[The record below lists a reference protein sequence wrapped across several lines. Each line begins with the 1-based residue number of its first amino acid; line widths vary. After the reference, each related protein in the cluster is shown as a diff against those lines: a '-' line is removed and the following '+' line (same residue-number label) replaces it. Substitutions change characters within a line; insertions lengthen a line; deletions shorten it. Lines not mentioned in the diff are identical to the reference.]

1 MAHSLLKHFFLTGA
15 LCAGSALVLSSCI
28 DDSYDLDKVDL
39 TMGLGSD
46 GLSVTL
52 GNTEKIRLGDLLDLD
67 ESVKLDGKNTFYL
80 VEDGN
85 TNFDVKVDKVH
96 TNLNST
102 TLKTN
107 EKVLSYE
114 TARKQ
119 LASQGISIPTG
130 SVLPIPAGQSFTS
143 KAEGDESIKFNVD
156 GIKGISHI
164 NTLYLQSNNGGIP
177 KVALSITELS
187 SSNVKFGVS
196 KLENM
201 SITLPEF
208 MHVTH
213 LSNGWTRNGRVITC
227 ASMDYRMGTPICE
240 VTFDEAF
247 LNATPVNGELQL
259 TREQLN
265 IHMKGDVTFKS
276 TAAFSMGEQ
285 DYADVEL
292 NINMGN
298 EGIDVYKVKG
308 VFNPEINPENS
319 VIDIKESLPDF
330 LTDDAVV
337 IKASNPTIRF
347 DADLSSIPVG
357 VQLGNE
363 AQVGNEIQGRHIEL
377 TKDTEQDGVELP
389 YATIENGKVNTI
401 YYYQGSSPYDPAG
414 QLIAG
419 AQQKATPNL
428 GTLIEKL
435 PDQIT
440 VKMNDHR
447 LEVKNQ
453 EYTVELGRNY
463 NATVNYNVFVPF
475 TFDKGFTIVY
485 NDSTDSMNDDLKK
498 YAAKGIEI
506 KAEAQNAVPLDLIVG
521 IEAKDVNGQVIDGI
535 KFNDVTVPA
544 GSDTYD
550 DQNEPIATTA
560 PITLEATLADEK
572 LLSKVDKL
580 IFKVH
585 AADNDELQ
593 SKTLVSTQYL
603 RLAKIKLRLKGGVT
617 ADFN

>member
-114 TARKQ
+114 KARQQ
-119 LASQGISIPTG
+119 LASLGISIPTG
-130 SVLPIPAGQSFTS
+130 GVLPIPAGQSFTS
-143 KAEGDESIKFNVD
+143 GAEGDESIDFKVN
-156 GIKGISHI
+156 GITGISHI

-177 KVALSITELS
+177 KVALSITEKRS
-187 SSNVKFGVS
+187 SPNIKFGVS
-196 KLENM
+196 KLEKM

-227 ASMDYRMGTPICE
+227 ASMDYHMGSPICE
-240 VTFDEAF
+240 VTFDEAS
-247 LNATPVNGELQL
+247 LDATPVNGELQL
-259 TREQLN
+259 TPEQLN

-276 TAAFSMGEQ
+276 TAAFSMGEH

-298 EGIDVYKVKG
+298 EGLDVYKVKG

-347 DADLSSIPVG
+347 DANLSSIPVG

-363 AQVGNEIQGRHIEL
+363 SQGRHIEL
-377 TKDTEQDGVELP
+377 TAEKGTEQKSVNLP

-440 VKMNDHR
+440 VKMDDHR

-544 GSDTYD
+544 GPDTYD
-550 DQNEPIATTA
+550 AQNEPIATTA

-603 RLAKIKLRLKGGVT
+603 RLATIKLRLKGGVT

>member
-114 TARKQ
+114 KARQQ

-130 SVLPIPAGQSFTS
+130 GVLPIPAGQSFTS
-143 KAEGDESIKFNVD
+143 KAEGDESIDFKVN
-156 GIKGISHI
+156 GITGISHI

-177 KVALSITELS
+177 KVALSITEKRS
-187 SSNVKFGVS
+187 SSNIKFGVS
-196 KLENM
+196 KLENI

-227 ASMDYRMGTPICE
+227 ASMDYHMGTPICE

-247 LNATPVNGELQL
+247 LDATPVNGELQL
-259 TREQLN
+259 TPEQLN

-276 TAAFSMGEQ
+276 TAAFSMGEH

-292 NINMGN
+292 HINMGN

-363 AQVGNEIQGRHIEL
+363 PQGRHIEL
-377 TKDTEQDGVELP
+377 TAEKGTEQKSVNLP

-440 VKMNDHR
+440 VKMDDHR

-544 GSDTYD
+544 GPDTYD

-603 RLAKIKLRLKGGVT
+603 RLATIKLRLKGGVT

>member
-114 TARKQ
+114 KARQQ
-119 LASQGISIPTG
+119 LASLGISIPTG
-130 SVLPIPAGQSFTS
+130 GVLPIPAGQSFTS
-143 KAEGDESIKFNVD
+143 GAEGDESIDFKVN
-156 GIKGISHI
+156 GITGISHI

-177 KVALSITELS
+177 KVALSITEKRS
-187 SSNVKFGVS
+187 SPNIKFGVS

-227 ASMDYRMGTPICE
+227 ASMDYHMGSPICE
-240 VTFDEAF
+240 VTFDEAS

-259 TREQLN
+259 TPEQLN

-276 TAAFSMGEQ
+276 TAAFSMGEH

-298 EGIDVYKVKG
+298 EGLDVYKVKG

-347 DADLSSIPVG
+347 DANLSSIPVG

-363 AQVGNEIQGRHIEL
+363 SQGRHIEL
-377 TKDTEQDGVELP
+377 TAEKGTEQKSVNLP

-440 VKMNDHR
+440 VKMDDHR

-544 GSDTYD
+544 GPDTYD

>member
-114 TARKQ
+114 KARQQ
-119 LASQGISIPTG
+119 LASLGISIPTG
-130 SVLPIPAGQSFTS
+130 GVLPIPAGQSFTS
-143 KAEGDESIKFNVD
+143 GAEGDESIDFKVN
-156 GIKGISHI
+156 GITGISHI

-177 KVALSITELS
+177 KVALSITEKRS
-187 SSNVKFGVS
+187 SPNIKFGVS
-196 KLENM
+196 KLEKM

-227 ASMDYRMGTPICE
+227 ASMDYHMGSPICE
-240 VTFDEAF
+240 VTFDEAS
-247 LNATPVNGELQL
+247 LDATPVNGELQL
-259 TREQLN
+259 TPEQLN

-276 TAAFSMGEQ
+276 TAAFSMGEH

-298 EGIDVYKVKG
+298 EGLDVYKVKG
-308 VFNPEINPENS
+308 VFNSEINPENS

-337 IKASNPTIRF
+337 IKASNSTIRF
-347 DADLSSIPVG
+347 DANLSSIPVG

-363 AQVGNEIQGRHIEL
+363 SQGRHIEL
-377 TKDTEQDGVELP
+377 TAEKGTEQKSVNLP

-440 VKMNDHR
+440 VKMDDHR

-544 GSDTYD
+544 GPDTYD

-603 RLAKIKLRLKGGVT
+603 RLATIKLRLKGGVT

>member
-114 TARKQ
+114 KARQQ
-119 LASQGISIPTG
+119 LASLGISIPTG
-130 SVLPIPAGQSFTS
+130 GVLPIPAGQSFTS
-143 KAEGDESIKFNVD
+143 GAEGDESIDFKVN
-156 GIKGISHI
+156 GITGISHI

-177 KVALSITELS
+177 KVALSIIEKRS
-187 SSNVKFGVS
+187 SPNIKFGVS

-227 ASMDYRMGTPICE
+227 ASMDYHMGTPICE
-240 VTFDEAF
+240 VTFDEAS

-259 TREQLN
+259 TPEQLN
-265 IHMKGDVTFKS
+265 IHMKGNVTFKS
-276 TAAFSMGEQ
+276 TAAFSMGEH

-298 EGIDVYKVKG
+298 EGLDVYKVKG

-347 DADLSSIPVG
+347 DANLNSIPVG

-363 AQVGNEIQGRHIEL
+363 SQGRHIEL
-377 TKDTEQDGVELP
+377 TAEKGTEQKSVDLP

-440 VKMNDHR
+440 VKMDDHR

-544 GSDTYD
+544 GPDTYD

>member
-143 KAEGDESIKFNVD
+143 GAEGDESIDFKVN
-156 GIKGISHI
+156 GITGISHI

-177 KVALSITELS
+177 KVALSITEKRS
-187 SSNVKFGVS
+187 SPNIKFGVS
-196 KLENM
+196 KLEKM

-276 TAAFSMGEQ
+276 TAAFSMGEH

-298 EGIDVYKVKG
+298 EGLDVYKVKG

-347 DADLSSIPVG
+347 DANLSSIPVG

-363 AQVGNEIQGRHIEL
+363 SQGRHIEL
-377 TKDTEQDGVELP
+377 TAEKGTEQKSVNLP

-440 VKMNDHR
+440 VKMDDHR

-544 GSDTYD
+544 GPDTYD

-603 RLAKIKLRLKGGVT
+603 RLATIKLRLKGGVT

>member
-114 TARKQ
+114 KARQQ
-119 LASQGISIPTG
+119 LASLGISIPTG
-130 SVLPIPAGQSFTS
+130 GVLPIPAGQSFTS
-143 KAEGDESIKFNVD
+143 GAEGDESIDFKVN
-156 GIKGISHI
+156 GITGISHI

-177 KVALSITELS
+177 KVALSIIEKRS
-187 SSNVKFGVS
+187 SPNIKFGVS

-227 ASMDYRMGTPICE
+227 ASMDYHMGTPICE
-240 VTFDEAF
+240 VTFDEAS

-259 TREQLN
+259 TPEQLN
-265 IHMKGDVTFKS
+265 IHMKGKVTFKS
-276 TAAFSMGEQ
+276 TAAFSMGEH

-298 EGIDVYKVKG
+298 EGLDVYKVKG

-347 DADLSSIPVG
+347 DANLSSIPVG

-363 AQVGNEIQGRHIEL
+363 SQGRHIEL
-377 TKDTEQDGVELP
+377 TAEKGTEQKSVNLP

-435 PDQIT
+435 PDQIM
-440 VKMNDHR
+440 VKMDDHR

-544 GSDTYD
+544 GPDTYD
-550 DQNEPIATTA
+550 DQNEPIATTV

>member
-107 EKVLSYE
+107 EKVLDYE
-114 TARKQ
+114 KARQQ
-119 LASQGISIPTG
+119 LASQGISIPTEG
-130 SVLPIPAGQSFTS
+130 VLPIPAGQSFTS
-143 KAEGDESIKFNVD
+143 KAEGDESIDFKVN
-156 GIKGISHI
+156 GITGISHI

-177 KVALSITELS
+177 KVALSITEKRS
-187 SSNVKFGVS
+187 SSNIKFGVS
-196 KLENM
+196 KLENI

-227 ASMDYRMGTPICE
+227 ASMDYHMGTPICE

-247 LNATPVNGELQL
+247 LDATPVNGELQL
-259 TREQLN
+259 TPEQLN

-276 TAAFSMGEQ
+276 TAAFSMGEH

-292 NINMGN
+292 HINMGN

-363 AQVGNEIQGRHIEL
+363 PQGRHIEL
-377 TKDTEQDGVELP
+377 TAEKGTEQKKSVELP

-414 QLIAG
+414 QLIAD

-440 VKMNDHR
+440 VKMDEHR

-535 KFNDVTVPA
+535 KFNDVIVPA
-544 GSDTYD
+544 GPDTYD
-550 DQNEPIATTA
+550 AQNEPIATTA
-560 PITLEATLADEK
+560 PITLEATLRDEK

-603 RLAKIKLRLKGGVT
+603 RLATIKLRLKGGVT

>member
-114 TARKQ
+114 KARQQ
-119 LASQGISIPTG
+119 LASLGISIPTG
-130 SVLPIPAGQSFTS
+130 GVLPIPAGQSFTS
-143 KAEGDESIKFNVD
+143 GAEGDESIDFKVN
-156 GIKGISHI
+156 GITGISHI

-177 KVALSITELS
+177 KVALSIIEKRS
-187 SSNVKFGVS
+187 SPNIKFGVS

-227 ASMDYRMGTPICE
+227 ASMDYHMGTPICE
-240 VTFDEAF
+240 VTFDEAS

-259 TREQLN
+259 TPEQLN
-265 IHMKGDVTFKS
+265 IHMKGKVTFKS
-276 TAAFSMGEQ
+276 TAAFSMGEH

-298 EGIDVYKVKG
+298 EGLDVYKVKG

-347 DADLSSIPVG
+347 DANLSSIPVG

-363 AQVGNEIQGRHIEL
+363 SQGRHIEL
-377 TKDTEQDGVELP
+377 TAEKGTEQKSVNLP

-440 VKMNDHR
+440 VKMDDHR

-498 YAAKGIEI
+498 YAAKGIVI
-506 KAEAQNAVPLDLIVG
+506 KAKAQNAVPLDLIVG

-544 GSDTYD
+544 GPDTYD

-603 RLAKIKLRLKGGVT
+603 RLATIKLRLKGGVT

>member
-107 EKVLSYE
+107 EKVLDYE
-114 TARKQ
+114 KARQQ
-119 LASQGISIPTG
+119 LASQGISIPTEG
-130 SVLPIPAGQSFTS
+130 VLPIPAGQSFTS
-143 KAEGDESIKFNVD
+143 KAEGDESIDFKVN
-156 GIKGISHI
+156 GITGISHI

-177 KVALSITELS
+177 KVALSITEKRS
-187 SSNVKFGVS
+187 SSNIKFGVS
-196 KLENM
+196 KLENI

-227 ASMDYRMGTPICE
+227 ASMDYHMGTPICE

-247 LNATPVNGELQL
+247 LDATPVNGELQL
-259 TREQLN
+259 TPEQLN

-276 TAAFSMGEQ
+276 TAAFSMGEH

-292 NINMGN
+292 HINMGN

-363 AQVGNEIQGRHIEL
+363 PQGRHIEL
-377 TKDTEQDGVELP
+377 TAEKGTEQKKSVELP

-440 VKMNDHR
+440 VKMDDHR

-498 YAAKGIEI
+498 YAAKGIVI

-544 GSDTYD
+544 GPDTYD

-603 RLAKIKLRLKGGVT
+603 RLATIKLRLKGGVT

>member
-114 TARKQ
+114 KARQQ
-119 LASQGISIPTG
+119 LASLGISIPTG
-130 SVLPIPAGQSFTS
+130 GVLPIPAGQSFTS
-143 KAEGDESIKFNVD
+143 GAEGDESIDFKVN
-156 GIKGISHI
+156 GITSISHI

-177 KVALSITELS
+177 KVALSIIEKRS
-187 SSNVKFGVS
+187 SPNIKFGVS

-227 ASMDYRMGTPICE
+227 ASMDYHMGTPICE
-240 VTFDEAF
+240 VTFDEAS
-247 LNATPVNGELQL
+247 LDATPVNGELQL
-259 TREQLN
+259 TPEQLN
-265 IHMKGDVTFKS
+265 IHMKGNVTFKS
-276 TAAFSMGEQ
+276 TAAFSMGEH

-298 EGIDVYKVKG
+298 EGLDVYKVKG

-347 DADLSSIPVG
+347 DANLSSIPVG

-363 AQVGNEIQGRHIEL
+363 SQGRHIEL
-377 TKDTEQDGVELP
+377 TAEKGTEQKSVNLP

-440 VKMNDHR
+440 VKMDGHR

-498 YAAKGIEI
+498 YAAKGIVI

-544 GSDTYD
+544 GPDTYD

>member
-107 EKVLSYE
+107 ERVLDYE
-114 TARKQ
+114 KARQQ
-119 LASQGISIPTG
+119 LASQGISIPTEG
-130 SVLPIPAGQSFTS
+130 VLPIPAGQSFTS
-143 KAEGDESIKFNVD
+143 KAEGDAKVD
-156 GIKGISHI
+156 FKVNDISGITHV
-164 NTLYLQSNNGGIP
+164 NTLYLQGNNGGAP
-177 KVALSITELS
+177 KVKLSITEKR
-187 SSNVKFGVS
+187 SNSGIKFGIS
-196 KLENM
+196 RLDKM
-201 SITLPEF
+201 HITLPEF
-208 MHVTH
+208 MHVTQ
-213 LSNGWTRNGRVITC
+213 LSRGWTQNGRVITC
-227 ASMDYRMGTPICE
+227 QSIQFNASDPICE
-240 VTFDEAF
+240 VTFDEAQ
-247 LNATPVNGELQL
+247 LNASPVDGTLELTP
-259 TREQLN
+259 EQLN

-276 TAAFSMGEQ
+276 SAAFNMGTN

-292 NINMGN
+292 HINMGN

-363 AQVGNEIQGRHIEL
+363 PQGRHIEL
-377 TKDTEQDGVELP
+377 TAEKGTEQKSVNLP

-440 VKMNDHR
+440 VKMDDHR

-535 KFNDVTVPA
+535 KFNDVIVPA
-544 GSDTYD
+544 GPDTYD
-550 DQNEPIATTA
+550 DHNEPIATTA

-603 RLAKIKLRLKGGVT
+603 RLATIKLRLKGGVT

>member
-114 TARKQ
+114 KARQQ
-119 LASQGISIPTG
+119 LESLGISIPTG

-143 KAEGDESIKFNVD
+143 GAEGDESIDFKVN
-156 GIKGISHI
+156 GITGISHI

-177 KVALSITELS
+177 KVALSIIEKRS
-187 SSNVKFGVS
+187 SPNIKFGVS

-227 ASMDYRMGTPICE
+227 ASMDYHMGTPICE
-240 VTFDEAF
+240 VTFDEAS

-259 TREQLN
+259 TPEQLN
-265 IHMKGDVTFKS
+265 IHMKGKVTFKS
-276 TAAFSMGEQ
+276 TAAFSMGEH

-298 EGIDVYKVKG
+298 EGLDVYKVKG

-347 DADLSSIPVG
+347 DANLSSIPVG

-363 AQVGNEIQGRHIEL
+363 SQGRHIEL
-377 TKDTEQDGVELP
+377 TAEKGTEQKSVNLP

-440 VKMNDHR
+440 VKMDDHR

-498 YAAKGIEI
+498 YAAKGIVI

>member
-114 TARKQ
+114 KARQQ
-119 LASQGISIPTG
+119 LASLGISIPTG
-130 SVLPIPAGQSFTS
+130 GVLPIPAGQSFTS
-143 KAEGDESIKFNVD
+143 GAEGDESIDFKVN
-156 GIKGISHI
+156 GITGISHI

-177 KVALSITELS
+177 KVALSIIEKRS
-187 SSNVKFGVS
+187 SPNVKFGVS

-227 ASMDYRMGTPICE
+227 ASMDYHMGTPICE
-240 VTFDEAF
+240 VTFDEAS

-259 TREQLN
+259 TPEQLN
-265 IHMKGDVTFKS
+265 IHMKGKVTFKS
-276 TAAFSMGEQ
+276 TAAFSMGEH

-298 EGIDVYKVKG
+298 EGLDVYKVKG

-347 DADLSSIPVG
+347 DANLSSIPVG

-363 AQVGNEIQGRHIEL
+363 SQGRHIEL
-377 TKDTEQDGVELP
+377 TAEKGTEQKSVNLP

-544 GSDTYD
+544 GPDTYD

-603 RLAKIKLRLKGGVT
+603 RLATIKLRLKGGVT

>member
-114 TARKQ
+114 KARKQ
-119 LASQGISIPTG
+119 LESQGISIPTG
-130 SVLPIPAGQSFTS
+130 GVLPIPAGQSFTS
-143 KAEGDESIKFNVD
+143 KAEGDESIDFKVN
-156 GIKGISHI
+156 GITGISHI

-177 KVALSITELS
+177 KVALSITEKRS
-187 SSNVKFGVS
+187 SSNIKFGVS
-196 KLENM
+196 KLENI
-201 SITLPEF
+201 SITLPKF

-227 ASMDYRMGTPICE
+227 ASMDYHMGTPICE

-247 LNATPVNGELQL
+247 LDATPVNGELQL
-259 TREQLN
+259 TPEQLN

-276 TAAFSMGEQ
+276 TAAFSMGKD

-292 NINMGN
+292 HINMGN

-347 DADLSSIPVG
+347 DADLSTIPVG

-363 AQVGNEIQGRHIEL
+363 PQGRHIEL
-377 TKDTEQDGVELP
+377 TAEKGTEQKSVNLP

-440 VKMNDHR
+440 VKMDDHR

-544 GSDTYD
+544 GPDTYD
-550 DQNEPIATTA
+550 AQNEPIATTA
-560 PITLEATLADEK
+560 PITLEATLDDEK

-603 RLAKIKLRLKGGVT
+603 RLATIKLRLKGGVT

>member
-114 TARKQ
+114 KARQQ
-119 LASQGISIPTG
+119 LASLGISIPTG
-130 SVLPIPAGQSFTS
+130 GVLPIPAGQSFTS
-143 KAEGDESIKFNVD
+143 GAEGDESIDFKVN
-156 GIKGISHI
+156 GITGISHI

-177 KVALSITELS
+177 KVALSIIEKR
-187 SSNVKFGVS
+187 SNPNIKFGVS

-227 ASMDYRMGTPICE
+227 ASMNYQMGNPICE
-240 VTFDEAF
+240 VTFDEAS

-259 TREQLN
+259 TPEQLN
-265 IHMKGDVTFKS
+265 IHMKGKVTFKS
-276 TAAFSMGEQ
+276 TAAFSMGEH

-298 EGIDVYKVKG
+298 EGLDVYKVKG

-319 VIDIKESLPDF
+319 VINIKESLPDF
-330 LTDDAVV
+330 LTDDAIV

-347 DADLSSIPVG
+347 DANLSSIPVG

-363 AQVGNEIQGRHIEL
+363 SQGRHIEL
-377 TKDTEQDGVELP
+377 TAEKGTEQKSVNLP

-401 YYYQGSSPYDPAG
+401 YYYQGTSPYDPAG

-440 VKMNDHR
+440 VKMDDHR

-544 GSDTYD
+544 GPDTYD

>member
-114 TARKQ
+114 KARQQ
-119 LASQGISIPTG
+119 LESQGISIPTG
-130 SVLPIPAGQSFTS
+130 GVLPIPAGQSFTS
-143 KAEGDESIKFNVD
+143 KAEGDESIDFKVN
-156 GIKGISHI
+156 GITGISHI

-177 KVALSITELS
+177 KVALSITEKRS
-187 SSNVKFGVS
+187 SSNIKFGVS
-196 KLENM
+196 KLENI

-227 ASMDYRMGTPICE
+227 ASMDYHMGTPICE

-247 LNATPVNGELQL
+247 LDATPVNGELQL
-259 TREQLN
+259 TPEQLN

-276 TAAFSMGEQ
+276 TAAFSMGEH

-363 AQVGNEIQGRHIEL
+363 PQGRHIEL
-377 TKDTEQDGVELP
+377 TAEKGTEQKSVNLP

-440 VKMNDHR
+440 VKMDDHR

-544 GSDTYD
+544 GPDTYD
-550 DQNEPIATTA
+550 AQNEPIATTA

-603 RLAKIKLRLKGGVT
+603 RLATIKLRLKGGVT

>member
-114 TARKQ
+114 KARQQ
-119 LASQGISIPTG
+119 LESLGISIPTG

-143 KAEGDESIKFNVD
+143 GAEGDESIDFKVN
-156 GIKGISHI
+156 GITGISHI

-177 KVALSITELS
+177 KVALSIIEKR
-187 SSNVKFGVS
+187 SNPNIKFGVS

-227 ASMDYRMGTPICE
+227 ASMDYHMGTPICE
-240 VTFDEAF
+240 VTFDEAS

-259 TREQLN
+259 TPEQLN
-265 IHMKGDVTFKS
+265 IHMKGNVTFKS
-276 TAAFSMGEQ
+276 TAAFSMGEH

-298 EGIDVYKVKG
+298 EGLDVYKVKG

-347 DADLSSIPVG
+347 DANLRSIPVG

-363 AQVGNEIQGRHIEL
+363 PQGRHIEL
-377 TKDTEQDGVELP
+377 TAEKGTEQKSVNLP

-440 VKMNDHR
+440 VKMDDHR

-498 YAAKGIEI
+498 YAAKGIVI

-544 GSDTYD
+544 GPDTYD

-603 RLAKIKLRLKGGVT
+603 RLATIKLRLKGGVT

>member
-114 TARKQ
+114 KARQQ
-119 LASQGISIPTG
+119 LESLGISIPTG

-143 KAEGDESIKFNVD
+143 GAEGDESIDFKVN
-156 GIKGISHI
+156 GITGISHI

-177 KVALSITELS
+177 KVALSIIEKRS
-187 SSNVKFGVS
+187 SPNIKFGVS

-227 ASMDYRMGTPICE
+227 ASMDYHMGSPICE
-240 VTFDEAF
+240 VTFDEAS

-259 TREQLN
+259 TPEQLN
-265 IHMKGDVTFKS
+265 IHMKGKVTFKS
-276 TAAFSMGEQ
+276 TAAFSMGEH

-298 EGIDVYKVKG
+298 EGLDVYKVKG

-347 DADLSSIPVG
+347 DANLSSIPVG

-363 AQVGNEIQGRHIEL
+363 SQGRHIEL
-377 TKDTEQDGVELP
+377 TAEKGTEQKSVNLP

-440 VKMNDHR
+440 VKMDDHR

-544 GSDTYD
+544 GPDTYD

-560 PITLEATLADEK
+560 PIALEATLADEK

>member
-67 ESVKLDGKNTFYL
+67 ESVKLDGESTFYL

-114 TARKQ
+114 KARQQ

-130 SVLPIPAGQSFTS
+130 GVLPIPAGQSFTS

-276 TAAFSMGEQ
+276 TAAFSMGEH

-363 AQVGNEIQGRHIEL
+363 PQGRHIEL
-377 TKDTEQDGVELP
+377 TAEKGTEQKSVNLP

-544 GSDTYD
+544 GPDTYD
-550 DQNEPIATTA
+550 AQNEPIATTA

-603 RLAKIKLRLKGGVT
+603 RLATIKLRLKGGVT

>member
-114 TARKQ
+114 KARKQ
-119 LASQGISIPTG
+119 LASLGISIPTG
-130 SVLPIPAGQSFTS
+130 GVLPIPAGQSFTS
-143 KAEGDESIKFNVD
+143 GAEGDESIDFKVN
-156 GIKGISHI
+156 GITGISHI

-177 KVALSITELS
+177 KVALSITEKRS
-187 SSNVKFGVS
+187 SPNIKFGVS

-227 ASMDYRMGTPICE
+227 ASMDYHMGTPICE

-247 LNATPVNGELQL
+247 LDATPVNGELQL
-259 TREQLN
+259 TPEQLN

-276 TAAFSMGEQ
+276 TAAFSMGEH

-292 NINMGN
+292 HINMGN
-298 EGIDVYKVKG
+298 EGLDVYKVKG

-347 DADLSSIPVG
+347 DANLSSIPVG

-363 AQVGNEIQGRHIEL
+363 SQGRHIEL
-377 TKDTEQDGVELP
+377 TAEKGTEQKSVNLP

-440 VKMNDHR
+440 VKMNGHR

-544 GSDTYD
+544 GPDTYD

-603 RLAKIKLRLKGGVT
+603 RLATIKLRLKGGVT

>member
-114 TARKQ
+114 KARQQ
-119 LASQGISIPTG
+119 LASLGISIPTG
-130 SVLPIPAGQSFTS
+130 GVLPIPAGQSFTS
-143 KAEGDESIKFNVD
+143 GAEGDESIDFKVN
-156 GIKGISHI
+156 GITGISHI

-177 KVALSITELS
+177 KVALSIIEKRS
-187 SSNVKFGVS
+187 SPNIKFGVS
-196 KLENM
+196 KLEKM

-227 ASMDYRMGTPICE
+227 ASMDYHMGTPICE
-240 VTFDEAF
+240 VTFDEAS

-259 TREQLN
+259 TPEQLN

-276 TAAFSMGEQ
+276 TAAFSMGEH

-298 EGIDVYKVKG
+298 EGLDVYKVKG

-347 DADLSSIPVG
+347 DANLSSIPVG

-363 AQVGNEIQGRHIEL
+363 SQGRHIEL
-377 TKDTEQDGVELP
+377 TAEKGTEQKSVNLP

-440 VKMNDHR
+440 VKMDGHR

-544 GSDTYD
+544 GPDTYD

>member
-107 EKVLSYE
+107 EKVLDYE
-114 TARKQ
+114 KARQQ
-119 LASQGISIPTG
+119 LASQGISIPTEG
-130 SVLPIPAGQSFTS
+130 VLPIPAGQSFTS
-143 KAEGDESIKFNVD
+143 KAEGDESIDFKVN
-156 GIKGISHI
+156 GITGISHI

-177 KVALSITELS
+177 KVALSITEKRS
-187 SSNVKFGVS
+187 SSNIKFGVS
-196 KLENM
+196 KLENI

-227 ASMDYRMGTPICE
+227 ASMDYHMGTPICE

-247 LNATPVNGELQL
+247 LDATPVNGELQL
-259 TREQLN
+259 TPEQLN

-276 TAAFSMGEQ
+276 TAAFSMGEH

-292 NINMGN
+292 HINMGN

-363 AQVGNEIQGRHIEL
+363 PQGRHIEL
-377 TKDTEQDGVELP
+377 TAEKGTEQKKSVELP

-414 QLIAG
+414 QLIAD

-440 VKMNDHR
+440 VKMDEHR

-485 NDSTDSMNDDLKK
+485 NDSTDSMNDGLKK

-535 KFNDVTVPA
+535 KFNDVIVPA
-544 GSDTYD
+544 GPDTYD
-550 DQNEPIATTA
+550 AQNEPIATTA
-560 PITLEATLADEK
+560 PITLEATLRDEK

-603 RLAKIKLRLKGGVT
+603 RLATIKLRLKGGVT

>member
-114 TARKQ
+114 KARQQ
-119 LASQGISIPTG
+119 LASLGISIPTG
-130 SVLPIPAGQSFTS
+130 GVLPIPAGQSFTS
-143 KAEGDESIKFNVD
+143 GAEGDESIDFKVN
-156 GIKGISHI
+156 GITGISHI

-177 KVALSITELS
+177 KVALSIIEKRS
-187 SSNVKFGVS
+187 SPNIKFGVS

-240 VTFDEAF
+240 VTFDEAS
-247 LNATPVNGELQL
+247 LDATPVNGELQL
-259 TREQLN
+259 TPEQLN
-265 IHMKGDVTFKS
+265 IHMKGNVTFKS
-276 TAAFSMGEQ
+276 TAAFSMGEH

-298 EGIDVYKVKG
+298 EGLDVYKVKG

-347 DADLSSIPVG
+347 DANLSSIPVG

-363 AQVGNEIQGRHIEL
+363 SQGRHIEL
-377 TKDTEQDGVELP
+377 TAEKGTEQKSVNLP

-440 VKMNDHR
+440 VKMDEHR

-544 GSDTYD
+544 GPDTYD

>member
-114 TARKQ
+114 KARKQ
-119 LASQGISIPTG
+119 LESQGISIPTG
-130 SVLPIPAGQSFTS
+130 GVLPIPAGQSFTS
-143 KAEGDESIKFNVD
+143 KAEGDESIDFKVN
-156 GIKGISHI
+156 GITGISHI

-177 KVALSITELS
+177 KVALSITEKRS
-187 SSNVKFGVS
+187 SSNIKFGVS
-196 KLENM
+196 KLENI
-201 SITLPEF
+201 SITLPKF

-227 ASMDYRMGTPICE
+227 ASMDYHMGTPICE

-247 LNATPVNGELQL
+247 LDATPVNGELQL
-259 TREQLN
+259 TPEQLN

-276 TAAFSMGEQ
+276 TAAFSMGKD

-292 NINMGN
+292 HINMGN

-347 DADLSSIPVG
+347 DADLSTIPVG

-363 AQVGNEIQGRHIEL
+363 PQGRHIEL
-377 TKDTEQDGVELP
+377 TAEKGTEQKSVNLP

-440 VKMNDHR
+440 VKMDDHR

-544 GSDTYD
+544 GPDTYD

>member
-114 TARKQ
+114 KARQQ
-119 LASQGISIPTG
+119 LASLGISIPTG
-130 SVLPIPAGQSFTS
+130 GVLPIPAGQSFTS
-143 KAEGDESIKFNVD
+143 GAEGDESIDFKVNS
-156 GIKGISHI
+156 ITGISHI

-177 KVALSITELS
+177 KVALSIIEKRS
-187 SSNVKFGVS
+187 SPNIKFGVS

-227 ASMDYRMGTPICE
+227 ASMDYHMGTPICE
-240 VTFDEAF
+240 VTFDEAS

-259 TREQLN
+259 TPEQLN
-265 IHMKGDVTFKS
+265 IHMKGKVTFKS
-276 TAAFSMGEQ
+276 TAAFSMGEH

-298 EGIDVYKVKG
+298 EGLDVYKVKG

-347 DADLSSIPVG
+347 DANLSSIPVG

-363 AQVGNEIQGRHIEL
+363 SQGRHIEL
-377 TKDTEQDGVELP
+377 TAEKGTEQKSVNLP

-440 VKMNDHR
+440 VKMDGHR

-544 GSDTYD
+544 GPDTYD

>member
-39 TMGLGSD
+39 TMGLGSK

-52 GNTEKIRLGDLLDLD
+52 GNTEKIRLVDLLDLD

-107 EKVLSYE
+107 EKVLDYE
-114 TARKQ
+114 KARQQ
-119 LASQGISIPTG
+119 LASQGISIPEG

-143 KAEGDESIKFNVD
+143 KAEGDAKVD
-156 GIKGISHI
+156 FKVNDISGITHV
-164 NTLYLQSNNGGIP
+164 NTLYLQGNNGGAP
-177 KVALSITELS
+177 KVKLSITEKQRPNS
-187 SSNVKFGVS
+187 GIKFGIS
-196 KLENM
+196 RLDNM
-201 SITLPEF
+201 RITLPEF
-208 MHVTH
+208 MHVTQ
-213 LSNGWTRNGRVITC
+213 LSRGWTQNGRVITC
-227 ASMDYRMGTPICE
+227 QSIQFNASDPICE
-240 VTFDEAF
+240 VTFDEAQ
-247 LNATPVNGELQL
+247 LNASPVNGTLEL
-259 TREQLN
+259 TPEQLN

-363 AQVGNEIQGRHIEL
+363 PQGRHIEL
-377 TKDTEQDGVELP
+377 AAEKGTEQKSVNLP

-440 VKMNDHR
+440 VKMNKHR

-506 KAEAQNAVPLDLIVG
+506 KAEAQNAVPLKLDVS
-521 IEAKDVNGQVIDGI
+521 IEAKDVNGQVIKGI
-535 KFNDVTVPA
+535 EFNKVTVPA
-544 GSDTYD
+544 GPDTYD
-550 DQNEPIATTA
+550 AQNEPIATTA
-560 PITLEATLADEK
+560 PITLKATLKDEK

-580 IFKVH
+580 IFKVQ

-603 RLAKIKLRLKGGVT
+603 RLAKIKLRLEGGVT

>member
-114 TARKQ
+114 KARQQ
-119 LASQGISIPTG
+119 LASLGISIPTG
-130 SVLPIPAGQSFTS
+130 GVLPIPAGQSFTS
-143 KAEGDESIKFNVD
+143 GAEGDESIDFKVN
-156 GIKGISHI
+156 GITGISHI

-177 KVALSITELS
+177 KVALSITEKRS
-187 SSNVKFGVS
+187 SPNIKFGVS
-196 KLENM
+196 KLEKM

-227 ASMDYRMGTPICE
+227 ASMDYHMGSPICE
-240 VTFDEAF
+240 VTFDEAS

-259 TREQLN
+259 TPEQLN
-265 IHMKGDVTFKS
+265 IHMKGKVTFKS
-276 TAAFSMGEQ
+276 TAAFSMGEH

-298 EGIDVYKVKG
+298 EGLDVYKVKG

-347 DADLSSIPVG
+347 DANLSSIPVG

-363 AQVGNEIQGRHIEL
+363 SQGRHIEL
-377 TKDTEQDGVELP
+377 TAEKGTEQKSVNLP

-440 VKMNDHR
+440 VKMDGHR

-506 KAEAQNAVPLDLIVG
+506 KAEAQNAVPLDLVVG

-544 GSDTYD
+544 GPDTYD
-550 DQNEPIATTA
+550 AQNEPIATTA

-603 RLAKIKLRLKGGVT
+603 RLATIKLRLKGGVT

>member
-102 TLKTN
+102 TLKTD
-107 EKVLSYE
+107 ERVLSYE
-114 TARKQ
+114 KARQQ

-130 SVLPIPAGQSFTS
+130 GVLPIPAGQSFTS
-143 KAEGDESIKFNVD
+143 KAEGDESIDFKVN
-156 GIKGISHI
+156 GITGISHI

-177 KVALSITELS
+177 KVALSITEKRS
-187 SSNVKFGVS
+187 SSNIKFGVS
-196 KLENM
+196 KLENI

-227 ASMDYRMGTPICE
+227 ASMDYHMGTPICE

-247 LNATPVNGELQL
+247 LDATPVNGELQL
-259 TREQLN
+259 TPEQLN

-276 TAAFSMGEQ
+276 TAAFSMGEH

-292 NINMGN
+292 HINMGN

-363 AQVGNEIQGRHIEL
+363 TQGRHIEL
-377 TKDTEQDGVELP
+377 TAEKGTEQKSVNLP

-440 VKMNDHR
+440 VKMDDHR

-544 GSDTYD
+544 GPDTYD
-550 DQNEPIATTA
+550 AQNEPIATTA
-560 PITLEATLADEK
+560 PITLEATLKDEK

>member
-114 TARKQ
+114 KARQQ
-119 LASQGISIPTG
+119 LASLGISIPTG
-130 SVLPIPAGQSFTS
+130 GVLPIPAGQSFTS
-143 KAEGDESIKFNVD
+143 GAEGDESIDFKVN
-156 GIKGISHI
+156 GITGISHI

-177 KVALSITELS
+177 KVALSIIEKRS
-187 SSNVKFGVS
+187 SPNIKFGVS
-196 KLENM
+196 KLEKM

-227 ASMDYRMGTPICE
+227 ASMDYRMGSPICE
-240 VTFDEAF
+240 VTFDEAS

-259 TREQLN
+259 TPEQLN

-276 TAAFSMGEQ
+276 TAAFSMGEH

-298 EGIDVYKVKG
+298 EGLDVYKVKG

-347 DADLSSIPVG
+347 DANLSSIPVG

-363 AQVGNEIQGRHIEL
+363 SQGRHIEL
-377 TKDTEQDGVELP
+377 TAEKGTEQKSVNLP

-440 VKMNDHR
+440 VKMDDHR

-544 GSDTYD
+544 GPDTYD

-603 RLAKIKLRLKGGVT
+603 RLATIKLRLKGGVT

>member
-107 EKVLSYE
+107 ERVLDYE
-114 TARKQ
+114 KARQQ
-119 LASQGISIPTG
+119 LASQGISIPTEG
-130 SVLPIPAGQSFTS
+130 VLPIPAGQSFTS
-143 KAEGDESIKFNVD
+143 EAEGDAKVD
-156 GIKGISHI
+156 FKVNDISGITHV
-164 NTLYLQSNNGGIP
+164 NTLYLQGNNGGAP
-177 KVALSITELS
+177 KVKLSITEKR
-187 SSNVKFGVS
+187 SNSGIKFGIS
-196 KLENM
+196 RLDKM
-201 SITLPEF
+201 RITLPEF
-208 MHVTH
+208 MHVTQ
-213 LSNGWTRNGRVITC
+213 LSRGWTQNGRVITC
-227 ASMDYRMGTPICE
+227 QSIQFNASDPICE
-240 VTFDEAF
+240 VTFDEAQ
-247 LNATPVNGELQL
+247 LNASPVNGTLEL
-259 TREQLN
+259 TPEQLN

-276 TAAFSMGEQ
+276 SAAFNMGTN

-292 NINMGN
+292 HINMGN

-363 AQVGNEIQGRHIEL
+363 PQGRHIEL
-377 TKDTEQDGVELP
+377 TAEKGTEQKKSVELP

-440 VKMNDHR
+440 VKMNKHR

-544 GSDTYD
+544 GPDTYD
-550 DQNEPIATTA
+550 AQNEPIATTA
-560 PITLEATLADEK
+560 PITLEATLKDEK

-603 RLAKIKLRLKGGVT
+603 RLATIKLRLKGGVT